1 MKQFIAILYIFLN
14 SALGF
19 GQVAEFYFKKP
30 LHKFPKTKE
39 GEVLKHYFVFKNK
52 GKAPLQ
58 IQSFSVG
65 CHCTKIEFPDYPVLP
80 GQTDSIK
87 LIFDSTGKT
96 GQQNR
101 SIIIT
106 SNAKRKETILD
117 FEVYVIPKNKNKK

>member
-1 MKQFIAILYIFLN
+1 MKLYFAIIFIAIY

-19 GQVAEFYFKKP
+19 GQVAEFSFKKSV
-30 LHKFPKTKE
+30 HKFPKTNE
-39 GEVLKHYFVFKNK
+39 GVILTHYYVFKNK

-58 IQSFSVG
+58 IQSYSVG
-65 CHCTKIEFPDYPVLP
+65 CHCTKVEFPEYPILP

-87 LIFDSTGKT
+87 MIFDSNGKY

-101 SIIIT
+101 SIIIS

-117 FEVYVIPKNKNKK
+117 FEVFVIAKNKQKK